1 MEQTSLI
8 GRLLSPLAIASY
20 LALGAVWFSNSSLL
34 GNAPSDGPWAD
45 LAVLG
50 FLCCWLWFLI
60 TDSDRV
66 TPPSLAVLVAMT
78 ACSFWLLLQGIS
90 GSSPILLILLATQ
103 LAVMF
108 PLSAAIAALVGINL
122 AYFVILDR
130 VWDASLS
137 SALISLAAYG
147 SFQMFAFLVL
157 RYGQESERMAEQLRL
172 VNADLMA
179 TRTLLAD
186 SARDQERL
194 RLSRE
199 LHDVAGHKLTAL
211 KMNLR
216 ALRAR
221 SDEQGRD
228 ALATADVLAGELLDD
243 LRAVVAQLRK
253 SDGLSLAQGIRQLA
267 APLRGLELHVDLAD
281 EFRMERVVD
290 AEVFLR
296 VAREGL
302 TNAARHGRASQAW
315 LILSRSQGDWQMQ
328 LDDNGQVQWP
338 VKPGMGMAGMRERLE
353 SLDGSLEFKSS
364 ARGGLCLIAR
374 LPAEALE

>member
-20 LALGAVWFSNSSLL
+20 LALGAVWFSNSGLL
-34 GNAPSDGPWAD
+34 GNAPSDGPWSD

-60 TDSDRV
+60 TDNDRI
-66 TPPSLAVLVAMT
+66 TPPSLAVLVAMA
-78 ACSFWLLLQGIS
+78 ACTFWLLLQGIS
-90 GSSPILLILLATQ
+90 GSSPILLILLATR

-122 AYFVILDR
+122 AYFVILEK

-172 VNADLMA
+172 VNADLLA

-221 SDEQGRD
+221 SDAQGRD
-228 ALATADVLAGELLDD
+228 ALAAADVLAGELLDD

-253 SDGLSLAQGIRQLA
+253 SDGLSLEQGIRQLA
-267 APLRGLELHVDLAD
+267 SPLRGLDLQVDFSD
-281 EFRMERVVD
+281 EFRMERVVE

-315 LILSRSQGDWQMQ
+315 LSLSRSHGDWQMQ
-328 LDDNGQVQWP
+328 LDDNGRVQWP
-338 VKPGMGMAGMRERLE
+338 VKPGIGMAGMRERLE
-353 SLDGSLEFKSS
+353 SLDGSLELKPS
-364 ARGGLCLIAR
+364 AHGGLCLIAR
-374 LPAEALE
+374 LPAEAFE